1 LPRAAIRRTVAGR
14 LVKLRMTSIDLHTH
28 STASDGLLL
37 PSALVAHAVERNVD
51 VLALTDHDDT
61 GGLEEAITAARGSPL
76 TLVPGA
82 ELSASWETH
91 TVHIVGLHIDPA
103 NEVLQ
108 NGLRTI
114 REGRD
119 SRAHRI
125 AAALA
130 DAGIRDAYA
139 GARKYVTSDRLIS
152 RSHFAR
158 YLVEQGH
165 AKDTREVFKRYL
177 TAGKPGYVS
186 HAWASLPQAVQWIHA
201 AGGQAVLAHPGRYA
215 VTATG
220 MRRLLEQFRDTGGDA
235 IEVVTSSHT
244 AAQYEE
250 YAGYAR
256 VFGLLSSAGSDYHGP
271 GESTLDLGAL
281 PPLPAGSTPVWS
293 SW

>member
-1 LPRAAIRRTVAGR
+1 MP
-14 LVKLRMTSIDLHTH
+14 SIDLHAHT
-28 STASDGLLL
+28 TASDGLLT
-37 PSALVAHAVERNVD
+37 PSALVARAVERAVD

-61 GGLEEAITAARGSPL
+61 GGLDEAIAAAAGTPL

-82 ELSASWETH
+82 ELSTTFETH
-91 TVHIVGLHIDPA
+91 TIHIVGLHLDRG
-103 NEVLQ
+103 NETLQ
-108 NGLRTI
+108 QGLRTI

-130 DAGIRDAYA
+130 DAGIPDAYA

-165 AKDTREVFKRYL
+165 AKDTREVFKRFL
-177 TAGKPGYVS
+177 TAGKPGYVA
-186 HAWASLPQAVQWIHA
+186 HAWASVPEAVHWIHA

-220 MRRLLEQFRDTGGDA
+220 MRRLLEEFRDAGGDA
-235 IEVVTSSHT
+235 IEVVSPSHT
-244 AAQYEE
+244 LAQYEE

-256 VFGLLSSAGSDYHGP
+256 VFGLLASAGTDYHGP
-271 GESTLDLGAL
+271 GESTCDLGDV
-281 PPLPAGSTPVWS
+281 PPLPAGTTPVWS
-293 SW
+293 VW